1 MARRFHL
8 LLFPHGNVMPIW
20 FHAKGSFSLSRRSGL
35 RIFLT
40 KLSDARHRFSYQRAD
55 GSGETLELETPSF
68 LIHDL
73 VHFALESAADL
84 RGGFYGMLAD
94 SAGYAALSETA
105 PDQMTGEA
113 LEIETVV
120 GPLST
125 ALRAEID
132 AAAFTARLRAYFT
145 DLGRETPAW
154 LTVETLDKTVTRFRA
169 LIGMWKATPFGQSL
183 ELSF

>member
-1 MARRFHL
+1 MQKA
-8 LLFPHGNVMPIW
+8 
-20 FHAKGSFSLSRRSGL
+20 LSPSPAGRGL

-40 KLSDARHRFSYQRAD
+40 ELSDARHRFSNQRAD
-55 GSGETLELETPSF
+55 GSGETLELETRSF

-94 SAGYAALSETA
+94 GAGYAALSETA

-120 GPLST
+120 GPLRS

-132 AAAFTARLRAYFT
+132 AAAFAARLRDYLA
-145 DLGRETPAW
+145 DLGREAPAW
-154 LTVETLDKTVTRFRA
+154 LAVEMVDAVATRFRA
-169 LIGMWKATPFGQSL
+169 LMGRGRPRPSVRAWNFPFNTAPYIEYIALQY
-183 ELSF
+183 